1 MPASPMSIEL
11 DGNAI
16 AIGRGALCALR
27 AALLRDLGELAPQR
41 LQEAGQAGGADLY
54 ACFQRWLSANAGVDD
69 PGEIDASALAAV
81 LGDFFEGL
89 GWGRVAIEALGH
101 GVLALD
107 SEQWAEADPEAKA
120 PYPACFLS
128 TGVLTDFIGR
138 LADRPVAVM
147 EVECRS
153 ASHSR
158 CRFLVA
164 APETLETIYQAISE
178 GKDYHS
184 ALASAAP

>member
-1 MPASPMSIEL
+1 MPVEL

-16 AIGRGALCALR
+16 ALGRGALRALR
-27 AALLRDLGELAPQR
+27 DVLLRDLGEAAPQR

-69 PGEIDASALAAV
+69 PGEIDASALPGV
-81 LGDFFEGL
+81 LSDFFEAL
-89 GWGRVAIEALGH
+89 GWGPVAIQTLGR

-107 SEQWAEADPEAKA
+107 SEQWAEAEPEAGA

-138 LADRPVAVM
+138 LANRPVSVL

-164 APETLETIYQAISE
+164 APETVETIYQAISE
-178 GKDYHS
+178 GKDYRS
-184 ALASAAP
+184 VLSSAAP

>member
-1 MPASPMSIEL
+1 MSVEL

-16 AIGRGALCALR
+16 AIGRGALQALR
-27 AALLRDLGELAPQR
+27 DTLLRDLGDEAPQR

-54 ACFQRWLSANAGVDD
+54 ACFERWLWANAGVED
-69 PGEIDASALAAV
+69 PGEIDARALGKV
-81 LGDFFEGL
+81 LSDFFQAL
-89 GWGRVAIEALGH
+89 GWGPVAIETLGH

-107 SEQWAEADPEAKA
+107 SERWAEADPEAGT

-128 TGVLTDFIGR
+128 AGVLTEFMGR
-138 LADRPVAVM
+138 LANRPVSVM

-153 ASHSR
+153 ASHPR
-158 CRFLVA
+158 CRFLVS

-178 GKDYHS
+178 GKDYRSVLSS
-184 ALASAAP
+184 AVP

>member
-1 MPASPMSIEL
+1 MSIEL

-16 AIGRGALCALR
+16 ALGRGALHALR
-27 AALLRDLGELAPQR
+27 DVLLRDLGDQAPQR

-54 ACFQRWLSANAGVDD
+54 TCFQRWLSATAGVDD
-69 PGEIDASALAAV
+69 PGEIDAAALARV
-81 LGDFFEGL
+81 LSEFFQAL
-89 GWGRVAIEALGH
+89 GWGPVAIEALGQ

-107 SEQWAEADPEAKA
+107 SEQWAEADPQTQA

-138 LADRPVAVM
+138 LANRPVSVM

-153 ASHSR
+153 ASHPR

-164 APETLETIYQAISE
+164 APETLETIYRAISE
-178 GKDYHS
+178 GKDYRS
-184 ALASAAP
+184 AIPSPVP